1 VRWLIAG
8 LGNPG
13 RSYARHRHNIGFQ
26 ALDIL
31 MGAGGWSKKFH
42 GNAGEITREGEKLL
56 LLKPETFM
64 NRSGLALRAAADFY
78 KLSPAQIIVIHDDLD
93 LPPGKTRIKQGGGH
107 GGHNGLRDID
117 AHLGPDYWRIRIG
130 IGHPGDKTQVHDYVL
145 SDFTAEERRVMDSLL
160 QKIADHLP
168 LFWTK
173 SPAALMSKLAERI
186 ESRESRVE

>member
-1 VRWLIAG
+1 
-8 LGNPG
+8 
-13 RSYARHRHNIGFQ
+13 
-26 ALDIL
+26 

-93 LPPGKTRIKQGGGH
+93 LPPGKIRIKQGGGH

-130 IGHPGDKTQVHDYVL
+130 IGHPGDKDRVHDYVL
-145 SDFTAEERRVMDSLL
+145 SNFAPEERSIMDARLEQL
-160 QKIADHLP
+160 AEHLP
-168 LFWTK
+168 LFWQK
-173 SPAALMSKLAERI
+173 SAAALMSKLAPAAD
-186 ESRESRVE
+186 